1 MQRATS
7 SAGVQAGQGVRPEAS
22 AWQGDWAKG
31 VGGGCGLG
39 QQVVALT
46 SPMARAFQGIIQ
58 RLRGNQSAHT
68 KAYTTSVP
76 R

>member
-1 MQRATS
+1 M
-7 SAGVQAGQGVRPEAS
+7 AS
-22 AWQGDWAKG
+22 RSGPKRQDGHE
-31 VGGGCGLG
+31 VG